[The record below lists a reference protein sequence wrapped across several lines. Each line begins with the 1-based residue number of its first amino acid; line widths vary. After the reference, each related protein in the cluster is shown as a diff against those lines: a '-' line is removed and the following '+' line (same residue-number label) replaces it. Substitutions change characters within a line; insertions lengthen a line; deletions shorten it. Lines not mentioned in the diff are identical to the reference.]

1 MINALC
7 IGYDAFHYFLL
18 ARTTIHWKIPPF
30 LPMYFDVIILCE
42 VRAQR
47 TYCNPLENSSRNIIH
62 TTQRDE
68 KLKSMCGI

>member
-1 MINALC
+1 MINAIC

-30 LPMYFDVIILCE
+30 LSMYFDVIILCE
-42 VRAQR
+42 V
-47 TYCNPLENSSRNIIH
+47 PLENSSRNIIH

-68 KLKSMCGI
+68 KLKVHVWDLKDKRRR